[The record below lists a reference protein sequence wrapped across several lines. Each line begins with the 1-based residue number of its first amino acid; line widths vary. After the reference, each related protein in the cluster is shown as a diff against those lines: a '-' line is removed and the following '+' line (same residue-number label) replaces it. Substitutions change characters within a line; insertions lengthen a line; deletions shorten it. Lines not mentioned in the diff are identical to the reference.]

1 MPFTVSGTAPKLYQR
16 AFEVLE
22 ADIRN
27 GVIEVGSRI
36 TETAI
41 AERFGISRAP
51 ARQALQELERRDLI
65 RKASSRGYDVQAVMR
80 SALPT
85 PDVKPS
91 LSIDPKIHF
100 LPSWELIYSEIEMEI
115 VSRTTFASWR
125 INEAILAKHYGVSR
139 TVARDVV
146 ARLQQR
152 GIVQKDDSARWFAPA
167 LTMQHIDELYELRW
181 VLEPLALEKA
191 VPNLPE
197 GFLTRVRGNIEAAI
211 KNENPLDGATL
222 DRFEQELH
230 VELLGY
236 CGNSSLMRAISLP
249 QSLLIAHHFLYPRT
263 TNLFET
269 EPFLP
274 EHLDILTHIQ
284 DGNISGAK
292 GTLVLHLQISR
303 ERAMMRIQAVTRS
316 MTPDELPYLE
326 LLELL

>member
-1 MPFTVSGTAPKLYQR
+1 MPNIVSGPAPKLYQR
-16 AFEVLE
+16 ACEVLE
-22 ADIRN
+22 ADIGS
-27 GVIEVGSRI
+27 GVIEVGSRL
-36 TETAI
+36 TETGV

-51 ARQALQELERRDLI
+51 ARQSLMELERKGLI
-65 RKASSRGYDVQAVMR
+65 RKSSSRGYDVLAVTHPTNVVSFAK
-80 SALPT
+80 SA
-85 PDVKPS
+85 PS
-91 LSIDPKIHF
+91 DDPKIHF

-197 GFLTRVRGNIEAAI
+197 GFLARLRTNIEAAI
-211 KNENPLDGATL
+211 RHETPSTGAAL

-263 TNLFET
+263 TDLFET

-274 EHLDILTHIQ
+274 EHLEVLSHIQ
-284 DGNISGAK
+284 NGNIAEAK
-292 GTLVLHLQISR
+292 QAMTSHLQISR
-303 ERAMMRIQAVTRS
+303 QRAMMRIQAVTHS

-326 LLELL
+326 VLEPL

>member
-1 MPFTVSGTAPKLYQR
+1 MSTTGSGTAPKLYQR
-16 AFEVLE
+16 ACEVL
-22 ADIRN
+22 ALDISN
-27 GVIEVGSRI
+27 GAIKVGSRL
-36 TETAI
+36 TETGV

-51 ARQALQELERRDLI
+51 ARQSLMELERMGLI
-65 RKASSRGYDVQAVMR
+65 QKASSRGYDVLALANPAAV
-80 SALPT
+80 STAPKAAAN
-85 PDVKPS
+85 D
-91 LSIDPKIHF
+91 DPKIHF

-197 GFLTRVRGNIEAAI
+197 GFLTRVRGNIETAI
-211 KNENPLDGATL
+211 NCHMPQVGSTL

-263 TNLFET
+263 TDLFET

-274 EHLDILTHIQ
+274 EHLEILTHIQ
-284 DGNISGAK
+284 DGNIAGAK
-292 GTLVLHLQISR
+292 DAMTAHLQISR
-303 ERAMMRIQAVTRS
+303 ERAMMRIQAVTHS
-316 MTPDELPYLE
+316 MTPDELPYLDLME
-326 LLELL
+326 SL